1 MPAAGGQARELVRV
15 GGEKETGFWG
25 SPSWTADGRYVAFMK
40 GVKGKTPNQWEL
52 WRVAAEGG
60 EPRRIGLIP
69 ARFRDARLHPDGRR
83 VAILDAEV
91 NFEVWEMEN
100 FLPAPKIAK

>member
-1 MPAAGGQARELVRV
+1 MMGVMALVGGYFTTRAVSRELAVSRLQSEFVSAVSHEFRKEFASSGHRFEFRADHGLPPLRV
-15 GGEKETGFWG
+15 
-25 SPSWTADGRYVAFMK
+25 DR
-40 GVKGKTPNQWEL
+40 
-52 WRVAAEGG
+52 
-60 EPRRIGLIP
+60 

-91 NFEVWEMEN
+91 NFEVSEMEN

>member
-1 MPAAGGQARELVRV
+1 
-15 GGEKETGFWG
+15 
-25 SPSWTADGRYVAFMK
+25 MK

-52 WRVAAEGG
+52 WHVAAEGG

-83 VAILDAEV
+83 VAILDAVV
-91 NFEVWEMEN
+91 NFEIWEMEN